1 MVKSQQCHYRIKN
14 IYVKSLPIR
23 LKRKNY
29 EMHAKWIKIRI
40 ISLIIMNKLLSKLF
54 KNKKKIN
61 NLNKN
66 KWKINFIISFN
77 YNIFS
82 LFSPFSFQ
90 FTFLE

>member
-40 ISLIIMNKLLSKLF
+40 ISLIIMNKLLSKLL
-54 KNKKKIN
+54 K
-61 NLNKN
+61 
-66 KWKINFIISFN
+66 FIQILRNQYNEMQLYDIRYKLKVIQN
-77 YNIFS
+77 Y
-82 LFSPFSFQ
+82 
-90 FTFLE
+90 

>member
-54 KNKKKIN
+54 KI
-61 NLNKN
+61 
-66 KWKINFIISFN
+66 
-77 YNIFS
+77 
-82 LFSPFSFQ
+82 
-90 FTFLE
+90 